1 MKRDGT
7 QFFQGQSNVFS
18 TYLERTNQKELVAK
32 EIAEA
37 ISNLFNSEKRLKML
51 CIGGGTGEADL
62 KVASLL
68 LKYFFEVE
76 NIDPSPKMCLEFAR
90 RAKKL
95 KNIQIK
101 NNQCSSFETCSVKE
115 PVDLILCINS
125 IYFLKNWKN
134 IDNNPLLKIYNS
146 LADNGIAC
154 IVLRSDQSDHYLIKN
169 LAGAGHTYGA
179 QVRSTLSNL
188 EIPYYW
194 ETIKS
199 EIDISDLFRDGQ
211 FQPNKEG
218 IELLEFLSKGEWKNF
233 SKSKQDS
240 IIELIQSLKI
250 NKGKK
255 SALKSA
261 YEIIWIR
268 KISTQKV
275 PPKDR
280 LFTYKSI
287 KLAQIV
293 KPLIRN
299 IPNFPIKGIIFRDTS
314 ILLQN
319 PQIFGEVID
328 YAVNIY
334 KNLEIDHII
343 AKDMQGVLWAGAL
356 AKQLEVS
363 IIPTFRKDV
372 VPPMLTVMYEHEYNP
387 ERILNLPKRAIKKG
401 DKVLIVDYMIATG
414 ATVLNMGKLVE
425 HLGGEVVGVFSL
437 MELEYLK
444 PRNILPNYSVH
455 TIIKYKYG
463 D

>member
-1 MKRDGT
+1 MKLDGT
-7 QFFQGQSNVFS
+7 QFFQGRSEVFA

-32 EIAEA
+32 KIAEA
-37 ISNLFNSEKRLKML
+37 TSNLFDSTKRIKML
-51 CIGGGTGEADL
+51 CVGGGTGEADL
-62 KVASLL
+62 KVAFLL
-68 LKYFFEVE
+68 PEYFFEIE
-76 NIDPSPKMCLEFAR
+76 NIDPSSKMCFEFTQ

-95 KNIQIK
+95 KNVQVK
-101 NNQCSSFETCSVKE
+101 SNQCSAFEISPVKE
-115 PVDLILCINS
+115 RVDLILCINS
-125 IYFLKNWKN
+125 IYFLKDWKMMN
-134 IDNNPLLKIYNS
+134 NNPLLKMYNS
-146 LADNGIAC
+146 LADNGLAC
-154 IVLRSDQSDHYLIKN
+154 IILRSDQSDHYFIKN

-179 QVRSTLSNL
+179 QVRAVLSSL
-188 EIPYYW
+188 EVPYYW
-194 ETIKS
+194 ETIES
-199 EIDISDLFRDGQ
+199 EIDISDLYQDDQ
-211 FQPNKEG
+211 FKPNRQG
-218 IELLEFLSKGEWKNF
+218 VRLLEFLSKGEWKNF
-233 SKSKQDS
+233 SKSRQDS
-240 IIELIQSLKI
+240 IIKLIQSLKI

-268 KISTQKV
+268 KMSIQKI
-275 PPKDR
+275 PPKDQF
-280 LFTYKSI
+280 FTRKSI

-299 IPNFPIKGIIFRDTS
+299 VPNFPIKGIIFRDTS

-319 PQIFGEVID
+319 PKIFGGIID
-328 YAVNIY
+328 YAADIY

-356 AKQLEVS
+356 AKQLGVS

-387 ERILNLPKRAIKKG
+387 ERILNLPKRAIKRG

-425 HLGGEVVGVFSL
+425 HLGGKVVGVFSL
-437 MELEYLK
+437 MELEYLQ
-444 PRNILPNYSVH
+444 PRSILPNYSVH
-455 TIIKYKYG
+455 TIIKYKNG